1 MTVTAETLNSK
12 YNYYSGSRVE
22 GQWMALRFVGKLLSS
37 KMTDEEF
44 DSTVR
49 HISSAGDNI
58 SADRKA
64 FNEGFLETLEAL
76 MEI

>member
-1 MTVTAETLNSK
+1 MTVTAQTVTDK
-12 YNYYSGSRVE
+12 YNSHTGHKVE
-22 GQWMALRFVGKLLSS
+22 GRWMALRFVGSLLTND
-37 KMTDEEF
+37 MTKEEF

-58 SADRKA
+58 SAARKA

-76 MEI
+76 VEI

>member
-1 MTVTAETLNSK
+1 MTVTAQTLHSK
-12 YNYYSGSRVE
+12 YNFHTGKRVE
-22 GQWMALRFVGKLLSS
+22 GRWMALRFVGLMFHNE
-37 KMTDEEF
+37 MTDEEF
-44 DSTVR
+44 NRTVN
-49 HISSAGDNI
+49 HISSAGDGI

>member
-1 MTVTAETLNSK
+1 MTVTAQTVTDK
-12 YNYYSGSRVE
+12 YNSHTGHKVE
-22 GQWMALRFVGKLLSS
+22 GRWMALRFVGSLLTND
-37 KMTDEEF
+37 MTEEEF
-44 DSTVR
+44 NHTIH

-64 FNEGFLETLEAL
+64 FNEGFLETLDAL